1 MLDLTGTPL
10 DLTGMDCIDG
20 RKWDGGQRRENM
32 MGSND
37 FEHDREG
44 GVLLYRYTIL
54 YIYMVCM

>member
-54 YIYMVCM
+54 YI